1 MDEKDLKLQRLQHDL
16 ARWKGRAIEVA
27 QEACTICKAYA
38 DPEED
43 DCKICRM
50 KKVQE
55 EISR

>member
-1 MDEKDLKLQRLQHDL
+1 MKIQRMQHDL
-16 ARWKGRAIEVA
+16 ARWKGRAIEAA
-27 QEACTICKAYA
+27 QEACTICRAYA

-55 EISR
+55 DINK